1 MEVLARAVGRGAAA
15 VVGGTQSRYT
25 SIVAKEC
32 WGSGLSVLRAASVE
46 SRVAEVPYGA
56 YRQVPST
63 LSERIEYRG

>member
-15 VVGGTQSRYT
+15 VVGVTQSRYT